1 MHADG
6 CGSMV
11 KRHLRAIFLQ
21 RIFSSEDGVTVN
33 EDRNL
38 QIGNIL

>member
-1 MHADG
+1 MWIDG
-6 CGSMV
+6 
-11 KRHLRAIFLQ
+11 KKIHLRAIFLQ